1 MLNKTDILSAVL
13 SVSGP
18 VLTDEEK
25 RFLNKSNPL
34 GVILFKRNIQ
44 NKTQLKNLIESIKN
58 SVGRDD
64 VLIALDEEGG
74 RVDRLAL
81 GGFKPYASQ
90 ATLSKIKSEEIIEA
104 HAALI
109 AQDMHSI
116 KANLN
121 FAPVLDVSFE
131 NTSAVLDQRTF
142 GSDPEITAK
151 YGRTMW
157 QTYVKN
163 GICPCIKH
171 MPGHGK
177 AKSDTHLETAV
188 IDLELKDLEDDFLP
202 FILNKDCPAAMTAH
216 IIIKKVDDKPVT
228 VSKKAISE
236 IIRGRLDYQE
246 FLFSDALEM
255 NALKGSPYQRAEASL
270 EAGVDAVCYCKGD
283 MKGLNEVYETKR
295 FLSDKSLEKFEK
307 IKKIFVGYKMQT
319 NLDLLREKY
328 YAYVSPFETKSAGKD
343 ATEVLFNVT

>member
-13 SVSGP
+13 SVSGS

-25 RFLNKSNPL
+25 RFLQKANPL

-44 NKTQLKNLIESIKN
+44 NKIQLKNLIESIQN
-58 SVGRDD
+58 TIGRDD

-74 RVDRLAL
+74 RVDRLTL

-90 ATLSKIKSEEIIEA
+90 STLSQIKSEEIIEA

-109 AQDMHSI
+109 AQDMRSI

-121 FAPVLDVSFE
+121 FAPVIDVAYQ

-142 GSDPEITAK
+142 GSNPEITAK
-151 YGRTMW
+151 YGRIMW
-157 QTYVKN
+157 QAYVQN

-171 MPGHGK
+171 MPGHGR

-188 IDLELKDLEDDFLP
+188 VDLDLEDLKDDFFP
-202 FILNKDCPAAMTAH
+202 FIFNKDCPAAMTAH
-216 IIIKKVDDKPVT
+216 IIFSKIDDKPVT
-228 VSKKAISE
+228 VSKKAVSE
-236 IIRGRLDYQE
+236 IIRGRLDYQG

-270 EAGVDAVCYCKGD
+270 DAGLDAVCYCKGD
-283 MKGLNEVYETKR
+283 MKGLNEVYQTKR
-295 FLSDKSLEKFEK
+295 FLSESALEKFER
-307 IKKIFVGYKMQT
+307 IKKIFMDYKPQT

-328 YAYVSPFETKSAGKD
+328 YACINPFENKSAGND